1 MTVILLHTSG
11 KGLVLSVT
19 TVASLFL
26 LPAPVSDETGAGAIV
41 VVAVVVGVVVGVV
54 DGTVVDGVD
63 TVVLVLVGVGVTVVV
78 VVDAVDVLVLGEG
91 VEAVVDADDAVVA
104 GVVEPGVYECCLLSG
119 KQDAGSLLSL
129 YCSQSSGLSTPQHF
143 SCK

>member
-26 LPAPVSDETGAGAIV
+26 LPAPALVELG
-41 VVAVVVGVVVGVV
+41 AVVGAVDNLVVGVV

-63 TVVLVLVGVGVTVVV
+63 TVVLELVGVTVVV
-78 VVDAVDVLVLGEG
+78 VAGAADVLVLGEG

-129 YCSQSSGLSTPQHF
+129 YFSQSSGLSTPQHF

>member
-1 MTVILLHTSG
+1 MTVILQHTSG

-26 LPAPVSDETGAGAIV
+26 LPAPASVELG
-41 VVAVVVGVVVGVV
+41 AVVGAVDNVVVGVV

-143 SCK
+143 SYK

>member
-1 MTVILLHTSG
+1 MTVILQHTSG

-63 TVVLVLVGVGVTVVV
+63 TVVLVLVGVTVVV
-78 VVDAVDVLVLGEG
+78 VAGAADVLVLGEG

-129 YCSQSSGLSTPQHF
+129 YFSQSSGLSTPQHF
-143 SCK
+143 SYK